1 MANLGNTIVNGIL
14 RVNNKVNVGESVTAP
29 SFAGALTGNADT
41 ATKLK
46 TARTINAVS
55 FDGSANITIPY
66 LKSIDLRGAYKPN
79 NMKNGY
85 MSSVFSTLGGL
96 DGSASDS
103 KWVDVI
109 GLSTWG
115 DNRGNGV
122 NALVATKRT
131 TDGQALYH
139 YYGDFGATTWKS
151 KKQIAYIDSNITGNA
166 NTATKLATARKINGV
181 AFDGTKDITI
191 STSDSTKLPLAG
203 GTMTGTIKTAMNGSH
218 LEGNNGTKAIIN
230 STAAASQYAT
240 LFRKKSTNGVFTL
253 NGWSDNVLLAYTD
266 DARITAGTNAVATGV
281 KFFENGNLVP
291 YLNNQQTLGTSSY
304 KWSNVYA
311 TTFTGALSGNAS
323 TATKLATA
331 RTISTTGDVTS
342 SGTFDGSGNLA
353 LATRRRGASVGQ
365 STSAGTNPWYKVASC
380 VMGGTYEDRWIT
392 FLVNG
397 AYSDFAG
404 RIGIL
409 KLRFRSSG
417 SKLWESGALQWESA
431 SSNITLANF
440 VLAYKNGTDNVT
452 VELWCKCDNGY
463 NGYHFDVIGEGSR
476 IGRSSRDWTLYN
488 TWTAGSQAAL
498 PTGYTTI
505 NSTLLTFSNP
515 TNGNAASA
523 TKLATARTIG
533 VSGVTGTAQSFN
545 GTANIVIPITAVPAS
560 LLTGK
565 SAIKGS
571 EITNDKHWIPSSD
584 DSVKNFVAMTK
595 DNYTANSS
603 SLATGTIVAITDGN
617 EGCVTT
623 QATSLTCELPLDL

>member
-380 VMGGTYEDRWIT
+380 VMGGAYEDRWIT

-397 AYSDFAG
+397 AYSDLAG

-476 IGRSSRDWTLYN
+476 TGRSSRDWTLYN

>member
-46 TARTINAVS
+46 TARTINTVS

-66 LKSIDLRGAYKPN
+66 LKSIDSRGAYKPN

-85 MSSVFSTLGGL
+85 ISSVFSTLGGL

-115 DNRGNGV
+115 DNGGNGV

-139 YYGDFGATTWKS
+139 YYGDFGATTWKL

-191 STSDSTKLPLAG
+191 SASDSTKLPLAG
-203 GTMTGTIKTAMNGSH
+203 GTMTGTIKTAMSGSH

-230 STAAASQYAT
+230 STATASQYAT

-253 NGWSDNVLLAYTD
+253 NGWSDNVLLAYTN
-266 DARITAGTNAVATGV
+266 DAKITEGTNAVSTGV
-281 KFFENGNLVP
+281 KFYENGNLVP
-291 YLNNQQTLGTSSY
+291 YINNQQALGTSSY

-331 RTISTTGDVTS
+331 RTISTTGDVVS

-365 STSAGTNPWYKVASC
+365 STSTTTNPWYKVASC
-380 VMGGTYEDRWIT
+380 VMGGAYEDRWIT

-397 AYSDFAG
+397 AYANDTQK
-404 RIGIL
+404 IGIL
-409 KLRFRSSG
+409 RASFRSTSA
-417 SKLWESGALQWESA
+417 KLWESGSLRWESA
-431 SSNITLANF
+431 TNKITLSDF
-440 VLAYKNGTDNVT
+440 VLAYKNGDANVT
-452 VELWCKCDNGY
+452 VELWCKCVNGY

-476 IGRSSRDWTLYN
+476 GGRSSRDWTLYN

-505 NSTLLTFSNP
+505 NSELLTISNP
-515 TNGNAASA
+515 MSGNAATT
-523 TKLATARTIG
+523 TKLQTARTIG
-533 VSGVTGTAQSFN
+533 VSGVTGTAQSFD
-545 GTANIVIPITAVPAS
+545 GTKNIVIPITAVPAS